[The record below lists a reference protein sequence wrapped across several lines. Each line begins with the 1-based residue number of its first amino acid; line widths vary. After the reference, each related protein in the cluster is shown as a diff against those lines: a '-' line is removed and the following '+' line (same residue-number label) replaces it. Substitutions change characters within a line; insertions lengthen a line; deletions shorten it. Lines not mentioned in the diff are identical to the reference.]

1 MQQELAAESLAVPVS
16 IIGINPPGLDSGDS
30 LISAGRTIPWL
41 QEEPGGDDPWT
52 DWNVTYRDV
61 VILDSSNVLVDVYNL
76 TEHDLSSP
84 ANRDALKAKLRAAG
98 TR

>member
-1 MQQELAAESLAVPVS
+1 MPVS
-16 IIGINPPGLDSGDS
+16 ILGINPPGLDSGNG
-30 LISAGRTIPWL
+30 LITTGRTLPWL

-76 TEHDLSSP
+76 TEHDLTST
-84 ANRDALKAKLRAAG
+84 ANRNALKAKLRAAG
-98 TR
+98 VK